1 MLKKIALGLG
11 AVVVI
16 LVAVVAMQPSS
27 FTIERSAAIEAPA
40 DIVYG
45 QIANLRAWEAW
56 SPWARMDPQM
66 KSSYAGPEAGVGAA
80 SSWEGPEAGKGRMTI
95 TAAAPDQEIDLQLEF
110 LEPMQATNQVRFTL
124 APAGESTDVTWRME
138 GHNGFVGKAF
148 ALVMNMDELVGG
160 DFERGLASLK
170 SLAEADAETRRTEQ
184 AAVQA
189 AAEAAARAAAGAHP
203 PAASEAEV
211 D

>member
-1 MLKKIALGLG
+1 MWKKIALGLG

-16 LVAVVAMQPSS
+16 LVAVVAIQPSS

-66 KSSYAGPEAGVGAA
+66 KSSYDGAEAGVGAV
-80 SSWEGPEAGKGRMTI
+80 SSWEGPDAGKGRMTI
-95 TAAAPDQEIDLQLEF
+95 TAAEPDQEIDLQLEF
-110 LEPMQATNQVRFTL
+110 LAPMKATNQVRFTL
-124 APAGESTDVTWRME
+124 DPAGESTEVTWRME

-170 SLAEADAETRRTEQ
+170 SLAEADAAVRRAEQ
-184 AAVQA
+184 AAAQA
-189 AAEAAARAAAGAHP
+189 AAEAAARAAAEAP
-203 PAASEAEV
+203 PSAAPEAEA